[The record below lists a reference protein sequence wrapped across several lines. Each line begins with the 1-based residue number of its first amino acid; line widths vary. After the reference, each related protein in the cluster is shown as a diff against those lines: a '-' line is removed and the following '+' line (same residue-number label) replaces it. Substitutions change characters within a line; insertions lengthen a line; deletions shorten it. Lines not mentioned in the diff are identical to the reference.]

1 MKSASSIDEFD
12 LDLSLGMN
20 NGCGG
25 GSSDESAG
33 NSNNNSYSELPAPAP
48 ASSSSSSSPRVFTCN
63 FCKRGFYSSQALGGH
78 QNAHKRERSLAKR
91 AMRMAAIFSGGDH
104 KHHHHHP
111 TFPSP
116 GLLHTYSSPTTRP
129 LEIKAHSFSN
139 GFDPTMSPLDYRAHS
154 KFEPG
159 LHAQPVC
166 VGDDGMKKQLLGKD
180 MAAPDLTLR
189 L

>member
-1 MKSASSIDEFD
+1 MKSASIIDEFD

-25 GSSDESAG
+25 SCSDESAG
-33 NSNNNSYSELPAPAP
+33 NSNNNSYNELPPATTR
-48 ASSSSSSSPRVFTCN
+48 SSSPRVFTCN

-91 AMRMAAIFSGGDH
+91 AMRMAAIFSGDH
-104 KHHHHHP
+104 KHHHP
-111 TFPSP
+111 ATFPSP
-116 GLLHTYSSPTTRP
+116 GLLHTYSSPTTRS

-154 KFEPG
+154 EFEPG
-159 LHAQPVC
+159 LHTQPVC